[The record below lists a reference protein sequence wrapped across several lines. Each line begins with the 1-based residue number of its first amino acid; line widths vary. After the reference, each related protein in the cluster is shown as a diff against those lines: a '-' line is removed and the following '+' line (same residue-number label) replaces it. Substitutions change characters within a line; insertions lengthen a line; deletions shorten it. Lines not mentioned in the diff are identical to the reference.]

1 MTLEEIFYFSQSVA
15 SLAVVGSLIY
25 LGLQVRSAERS
36 QRAIMQQGRA
46 DRASHGAMAIAS
58 PELARVF
65 QKGAAGD
72 PTLTREEFTQW
83 MMICRALFLSG
94 EDSFLQYKAGQLDRR
109 AFDSYVSGVRF
120 YMASAGVRAGWK
132 LSAGQFGHE
141 FRDFGNSLL
150 AQTPMAQ
157 GGDAYCE
164 WQRHLKSEMRT
175 PEI

>member
-36 QRAIMQQGRA
+36 QRAMMQQGRA
-46 DRASHGAMAIAS
+46 DRAAHGAMAIAN
-58 PELARVF
+58 PDLARVF

-94 EDSFLQYKAGQLDRR
+94 EDSFLRITSGSSIGAHSTATLQGSASIWHQPGCAPRGSCR
-109 AFDSYVSGVRF
+109 PDSSVTN
-120 YMASAGVRAGWK
+120 SAT
-132 LSAGQFGHE
+132 
-141 FRDFGNSLL
+141 SLTL
-150 AQTPMAQ
+150 CWP
-157 GGDAYCE
+157 
-164 WQRHLKSEMRT
+164 R
-175 PEI
+175 PP